1 MVSENRV
8 KFEKA
13 DGGAFMTTIIG
24 SDGAGQGGN
33 GGPPPGD
40 LIKESN
46 TEGFEADVLQA
57 SRTTPVIVD
66 FWAPWCGPCKQL
78 GPLLEQAVKAAR
90 GAVRLVKIDIDQN
103 QELAVQL
110 RVQSVPAVY
119 AFYQGQP
126 VDGFVGA
133 LPESQVKAFIERL
146 VQSAGTDQGP
156 DPLEAALEQAQAAL
170 ESGQLGAA
178 SSLFGQILQHDPDN
192 TAATAGLIRCQ
203 LDSGDTAGAKALF
216 DGLPE
221 EVKNDPAFD
230 SIAASLELADMSAEA
245 GDVLALK
252 SQLAVNE
259 NNHQARFDLAMAL
272 YAAGDGDGAAE
283 ALLEIIGRDRN
294 WDDEAARKQL
304 LKFFEA
310 WGPTDP
316 RTLEARRRLS
326 SLLFS

>member
-1 MVSENRV
+1 
-8 KFEKA
+8 
-13 DGGAFMTTIIG
+13 MTTIIG
-24 SDGAGQGGN
+24 SDGAGQAGN
-33 GGPPPGD
+33 GGPPPAD
-40 LIKESN
+40 LIKDSSTES
-46 TEGFEADVLQA
+46 FEADVLQA
-57 SRTTPVIVD
+57 SMTTPVIVD

-103 QELAVQL
+103 QELAMQL

-119 AFYQGQP
+119 AFFQGRP

-133 LPESQVKAFIERL
+133 LPESQIKTFIERL
-146 VQSAGTDQGP
+146 TQTAGTDQGP
-156 DPLEAALEQAQAAL
+156 DPLEEAMAQAQAAL

-178 SSLFGQILQHDPDN
+178 SALFAQILQHDPEN
-192 TAATAGLIRCQ
+192 TAAIAGLIRCQ
-203 LDSGDTAGAKALF
+203 LDSGDTAAAKAMY

-221 EVKNDPAFD
+221 EVKSDPALA
-230 SIAASLELADMSAEA
+230 SVAASLELADMSAEA

-252 SQLAVNE
+252 SQLAVNPSD
-259 NNHQARFDLAMAL
+259 HQARLDLAMAL
-272 YAAGDGDGAAE
+272 YAAGDAEGATE
-283 ALLEIIGRDRN
+283 ALLEIIARDRGWN
-294 WDDEAARKQL
+294 DEAARKQL

>member
-1 MVSENRV
+1 
-8 KFEKA
+8 
-13 DGGAFMTTIIG
+13 MTTIIG
-24 SDGAGQGGN
+24 SDGAGQAGN
-33 GGPPPGD
+33 GGPPPAD
-40 LIKESN
+40 LIKDSSTES
-46 TEGFEADVLQA
+46 FEADVLQA
-57 SRTTPVIVD
+57 SMTTPVIVD

-103 QELAVQL
+103 QELAMQL

-119 AFYQGQP
+119 AFFQGRP

-133 LPESQVKAFIERL
+133 LPESQIKAFIERL
-146 VQSAGTDQGP
+146 TQTAGTDQGP
-156 DPLEAALEQAQAAL
+156 DPLEEALAQAQAAL

-178 SSLFGQILQHDPDN
+178 SALFAQILQHDPEN
-192 TAATAGLIRCQ
+192 TAAIAGLIRCQ
-203 LDSGDTAGAKALF
+203 LDSGDTAAAKAMY

-221 EVKNDPAFD
+221 EVKSDPALA
-230 SIAASLELADMSAEA
+230 SVAASLELADMSAEA

-252 SQLAVNE
+252 SQLAVNPSD
-259 NNHQARFDLAMAL
+259 HQARLDLAMAL
-272 YAAGDGDGAAE
+272 YAAGDAEGATD
-283 ALLEIIGRDRN
+283 ALLEIIARDRGWN
-294 WDDEAARKQL
+294 DEAARKQL

>member
-1 MVSENRV
+1 
-8 KFEKA
+8 
-13 DGGAFMTTIIG
+13 MTTIIG
-24 SDGAGQGGN
+24 SDGAGK
-33 GGPPPGD
+33 GGPPPAD
-40 LIKESN
+40 LIKDSSI
-46 TEGFEADVLQA
+46 EGFEADVLQA
-57 SRTTPVIVD
+57 SMTTPVIVD

-78 GPLLEQAVKAAR
+78 GPMLEQAVKAAR

-103 QELAVQL
+103 QELAMQL

-119 AFYQGQP
+119 AFFQGRP

-133 LPESQVKAFIERL
+133 LPESQIKAFIERL
-146 VQSAGTDQGP
+146 TQAAGTDQGP
-156 DPLEAALEQAQAAL
+156 DPLEQALAQAQAAL
-170 ESGQLGAA
+170 EGGQPGAA
-178 SSLFGQILQHDPDN
+178 SALFAQILQHDPEN
-192 TAATAGLIRCQ
+192 KQAAAGLIRCQ
-203 LDSGDTAGAKALF
+203 LDAGDTAAAKAMY

-221 EVKNDPAFD
+221 EVKSDPALA
-230 SIAASLELADMSAEA
+230 SIAASLELADMSAGA

-259 NNHQARFDLAMAL
+259 NDHQARFDLAMAL
-272 YAAGDGDGAAE
+272 YAAGDAEGATD
-283 ALLEIIGRDRN
+283 ALLEIIARDRGWN
-294 WDDEAARKQL
+294 DEAARKQL

>member
-1 MVSENRV
+1 
-8 KFEKA
+8 
-13 DGGAFMTTIIG
+13 MTTIIG
-24 SDGAGQGGN
+24 SDGAGQAGN
-33 GGPPPGD
+33 DGPLPAD
-40 LIKESN
+40 LIKDSSI
-46 TEGFEADVLQA
+46 EGFEADVLQV
-57 SRTTPVIVD
+57 SMTTPVIVD

-78 GPLLEQAVKAAR
+78 GPMLEQAVRAAG

-146 VQSAGTDQGP
+146 IQTAGTDRGP
-156 DPLEAALEQAQAAL
+156 DPLEEALEQAQTAL

-178 SSLFGQILQHDPDN
+178 SSLFAQVLQHDSDN
-192 TAATAGLIRCQ
+192 TTATAGLIRCQ
-203 LDSGDTAGAKALF
+203 LDSGDTAGAKAMF
-216 DGLPE
+216 DGLPD
-221 EVKNDPAFD
+221 EVKSDEALV
-230 SIAASLELADMSAEA
+230 SVAASLELADMSAET

-259 NNHQARFDLAMAL
+259 NDHQARFDLAMAL
-272 YAAGDGDGAAE
+272 YAAGDSDGAANE
-283 ALLEIIGRDRN
+283 LLAIIGRDRSWN
-294 WDDEAARKQL
+294 DEAARQQL

-310 WGPTDP
+310 WGPIDP

>member
-1 MVSENRV
+1 
-8 KFEKA
+8 
-13 DGGAFMTTIIG
+13 MTTIIG
-24 SDGAGQGGN
+24 SDGAGQAGN
-33 GGPPPGD
+33 GGPPPAD
-40 LIKESN
+40 LIKDSSTES
-46 TEGFEADVLQA
+46 FEADVLQA
-57 SRTTPVIVD
+57 SMTTPVIVD

-103 QELAVQL
+103 QELAMQL

-119 AFYQGQP
+119 AFFQGRP

-133 LPESQVKAFIERL
+133 LPESQIKAFIERL
-146 VQSAGTDQGP
+146 TQTAGTDQGP
-156 DPLEAALEQAQAAL
+156 DPLEEALAQAQAAL

-178 SSLFGQILQHDPDN
+178 SALFAQILQHDPEN
-192 TAATAGLIRCQ
+192 TAAIAGLIRCQ
-203 LDSGDTAGAKALF
+203 LDSGDTAAAKAMY

-221 EVKNDPAFD
+221 EVKSDPALA
-230 SIAASLELADMSAEA
+230 SVAAGLELADLSAEA

-252 SQLAVNE
+252 SQLAVNPSD
-259 NNHQARFDLAMAL
+259 HQARLDLAMAL
-272 YAAGDGDGAAE
+272 YAAGDAEGATE
-283 ALLEIIGRDRN
+283 ALLEIIARDRGWN
-294 WDDEAARKQL
+294 DEAARKQL